1 MKTIIVCIK
10 QIPDTTHI
18 KIDPVTHNLIR
29 EGVDSIMNPDDRT
42 AIEMALE
49 LKENTGAEVIAVS
62 MGPMQAKDVLR
73 EALELG
79 ADRAVLLCD
88 RKVAGSDTLA
98 TGYCL
103 SEVIKRLKGDL
114 ILCGSEALDG
124 CTGQVGPQ
132 IAENLKIPSFTY
144 VEEIKELKDNI
155 VVISRIGDKTMD
167 TYQAHLPL
175 LLCVKKRKITRKKN
189 QLVKKR
195 VELWNASELDEER
208 IGIKGSPTQVVTIRH
223 GSSKNDYLHVP
234 YDMELNERMEYIF
247 CGGMEAKKAAVQRG
261 NPQQLAEII
270 YQSFFQGAIRDE
282 NQ

>member
-88 RKVAGSDTLA
+88 RKS
-98 TGYCL
+98 
-103 SEVIKRLKGDL
+103 
-114 ILCGSEALDG
+114 
-124 CTGQVGPQ
+124 
-132 IAENLKIPSFTY
+132 
-144 VEEIKELKDNI
+144 
-155 VVISRIGDKTMD
+155 SRI
-167 TYQAHLPL
+167 
-175 LLCVKKRKITRKKN
+175 
-189 QLVKKR
+189 
-195 VELWNASELDEER
+195 
-208 IGIKGSPTQVVTIRH
+208 
-223 GSSKNDYLHVP
+223 
-234 YDMELNERMEYIF
+234 
-247 CGGMEAKKAAVQRG
+247 
-261 NPQQLAEII
+261 
-270 YQSFFQGAIRDE
+270 
-282 NQ
+282 